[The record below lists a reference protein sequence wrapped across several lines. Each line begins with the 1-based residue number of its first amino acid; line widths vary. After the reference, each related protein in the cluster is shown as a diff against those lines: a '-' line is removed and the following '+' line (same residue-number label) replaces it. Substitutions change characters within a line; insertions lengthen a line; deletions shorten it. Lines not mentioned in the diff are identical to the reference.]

1 MKWRWGWGA
10 SRSRSSMS
18 ESTAHHRAAAAG
30 QVGACAVLSVSDTR
44 TPATDQGG
52 RLIIERLE
60 NAGHR
65 LAAYQLT
72 KDEPAKIEAPLQAW
86 IEDTEIDLI
95 LTTGGT
101 GISRRDTTIE
111 VVERLLD
118 KPLPGFGE
126 LFRMLSWQEIQA
138 AAMLSRATAGLASQ
152 TMIFAMPGSVAA
164 VRLALDQ
171 LIIPE
176 LRHLIW
182 ERRR

>member
-1 MKWRWGWGA
+1 
-10 SRSRSSMS
+10 MS

-30 QVGACAVLSVSDTR
+30 QVGACAVLSISDTR
-44 TPATDQGG
+44 TPETDHGG
-52 RLIIERLE
+52 QLISERLE
-60 NAGHR
+60 TAGHR
-65 LAAYQLT
+65 LAAYQLV
-72 KDEPAKIEAPLQAW
+72 KDEPAEIEAQLRTW
-86 IEDTEIDLI
+86 IDSAEIDLI

-101 GISRRDTTIE
+101 GMSRRDTTIE
-111 VVERLLD
+111 VVERLLE

-138 AAMLSRATAGLASQ
+138 AAMLSRATAGLAGQ
-152 TMIFAMPGSVAA
+152 TMIFALPGSVAA
-164 VRLALDQ
+164 VRLAMDQ